1 MLIAF
6 IMPYFMQ
13 MHLYSGVLQFVEGT
27 TLADMGPFLAPE
39 VDTGLVSIQLHMMY
53 SFLLVKQQ
61 IKLFHMCIFNQLV
74 CLYFYRF
81 S

>member
-1 MLIAF
+1 MFTAF

-13 MHLYSGVLQFVEGT
+13 MHLYNGVLRFVEST
-27 TLADMGPFLAPE
+27 ALADLHPFLALKVE
-39 VDTGLVSIQLHMMY
+39 RGLVSIQLCMMY

-61 IKLFHMCIFNQLV
+61 IKLFHMCIFNQIVPL
-74 CLYFYRF
+74 F

>member
-1 MLIAF
+1 MMTTF

-13 MHLYSGVLQFVEGT
+13 MHLYSEVLRFAEGT
-27 TLADMGPFLAPE
+27 SLADLRPFLALE
-39 VDTGLVSIQLHMMY
+39 VDRGLISIQLCMMY
-53 SFLLVKQQ
+53 SFLLVKQK
-61 IKLFHMCIFNQLV
+61 IKWFHMCIFNQLV